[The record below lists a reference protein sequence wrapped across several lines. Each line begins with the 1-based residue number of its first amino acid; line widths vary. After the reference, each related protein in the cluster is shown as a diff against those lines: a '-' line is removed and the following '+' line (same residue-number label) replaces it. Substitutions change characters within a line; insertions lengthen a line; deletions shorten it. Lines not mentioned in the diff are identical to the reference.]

1 MHMKIKFFN
10 QDIEK
15 FIKNL
20 NSATQAKVLRM
31 LDLLEK
37 FGNNL
42 GMPYSKALSQGLFE
56 LRTGGKEKVRV
67 MYVFHNNAVIL
78 LHAFIKKQ
86 SKISKQDMEI
96 ALARKKQLHN
106 ITHM

>member
-1 MHMKIKFFN
+1 MEIKFFN

-20 NSATQAKVLRM
+20 NTPTQAKVLRM

-42 GMPYSKALSQGLFE
+42 GMPYSKALSGGLFE
-56 LRTGGKEKVRV
+56 LRTGGKEKVRI
-67 MYVFHNNAVIL
+67 MYIFYNNVAVL

-86 SKISKQDMEI
+86 SEIPKRDMEI
-96 ALARKKQLHN
+96 ALARKKILA
-106 ITHM
+106 